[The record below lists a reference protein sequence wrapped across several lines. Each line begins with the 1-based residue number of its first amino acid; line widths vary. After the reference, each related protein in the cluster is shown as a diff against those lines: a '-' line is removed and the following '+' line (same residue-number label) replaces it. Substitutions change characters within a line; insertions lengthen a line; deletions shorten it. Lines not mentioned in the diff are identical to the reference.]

1 MYENDEAKFDA
12 ERKQRK
18 AAINAEFDKL
28 SSTKK
33 EREMIKR
40 QILDTKLETARVRTR
55 HHDPEPFSN
64 PETNYHPTAEIKSVD
79 ARNFE
84 MENLKNREKSAK
96 DAVKSLEEQNT
107 GLKEALKEAKD
118 KLEETRKNVTEQI
131 RKEWEEEQRKKK
143 EAEQLLAQN
152 ELTAEK
158 NQEAVLRSQVD
169 ASNKELKE
177 LKEKYDNLR
186 NKHDSEVK
194 ELFENQHTLKFVKQM
209 KHYKDEWWAKTGDE
223 DRKKIATQMAS
234 TTKSWVSATK
244 EQIEAEEK
252 QQH

>member
-1 MYENDEAKFDA
+1 M
-12 ERKQRK
+12 
-18 AAINAEFDKL
+18 
-28 SSTKK
+28 
-33 EREMIKR
+33 
-40 QILDTKLETARVRTR
+40 
-55 HHDPEPFSN
+55 
-64 PETNYHPTAEIKSVD
+64 
-79 ARNFE
+79 
-84 MENLKNREKSAK
+84 
-96 DAVKSLEEQNT
+96 
-107 GLKEALKEAKD
+107 
-118 KLEETRKNVTEQI
+118 
-131 RKEWEEEQRKKK
+131 
-143 EAEQLLAQN
+143 
-152 ELTAEK
+152 TAEK